1 MIARS
6 KPNVDYNFLWEC
18 ICGKGQQIDNTISN
32 SFFFNSG
39 ASSLL
44 FFLNLFGT
52 KKRVGLQVF
61 TCSTV
66 LDVIQMAEDRVVLM
80 DIDKDYFTTT
90 YDIVEKHIDSIDILI
105 LSHLFGIPNPD
116 YLRIKQLCQLRG
128 VVLIDD
134 LCQTFHAK
142 IGGYFLEDLSD
153 NYFYSFFYDKPI
165 SATSGGMLKLSDDLY
180 TKAFDV
186 YNALEKESDSR
197 GKLLLRKLFWMSY
210 LLEPQYYKYDFRNN
224 SLWNEVLLGYYPL
237 SCPLLLLRALLYSC
251 IVLLITGGTGS
262 FGNAVLRRFLDSDIK
277 EIRIFSRDEKK
288 QDDMRHHLQ
297 NSKVKFYIGNVRDR
311 QSVDGA
317 MMGVDYVF
325 SAAAL
330 KQVPS
335 CEFFPLQAV
344 QTNVIGTD
352 NVLESAIAHGVKN
365 VVVLSTDKAAYPINA
380 MGISKA
386 MMEKV
391 AIAKGRALGEEA
403 GTTICCT
410 RYGNVMASRGSV
422 IPLWVEQIKNG
433 RPITVTD
440 PNMTRFMMTLD
451 DAVDLVIYAFEH
463 GHNGDLFVQKA
474 PAATL
479 DILAQALKETYA
491 QVDPKYGETEVK
503 TIGTRHGE
511 KLYETLVTRE
521 EMAKAVDMG
530 DYYRIPCDTRDLN
543 YDKFFTE
550 GNEDIARIED
560 YHSHNTAR
568 LDVEG
573 MKKLLLKLRFIRED
587 LGMEEK
593 AKSAEIKSE

>member
-186 YNALEKESDSR
+186 YNALE
-197 GKLLLRKLFWMSY
+197 
-210 LLEPQYYKYDFRNN
+210 
-224 SLWNEVLLGYYPL
+224 
-237 SCPLLLLRALLYSC
+237 LLYS
-251 IVLLITGGTGS
+251 IVGRVFCKLHLVVKHEYKIKRMSDLQKQYVLHMIDRFNNNNKNLIAYCRK
-262 FGNAVLRRFLDSDIK
+262 NHLRLPLYMCNSLIECSLAKRGILHDGPTINKENVEVALYNWPYLIDSDNNYPIADSVIK
-277 EIRIFSRDEKK
+277 EYVNIPIWSDE
-288 QDDMRHHLQ
+288 
-297 NSKVKFYIGNVRDR
+297 F
-311 QSVDGA
+311 
-317 MMGVDYVF
+317 
-325 SAAAL
+325 
-330 KQVPS
+330 
-335 CEFFPLQAV
+335 
-344 QTNVIGTD
+344 
-352 NVLESAIAHGVKN
+352 
-365 VVVLSTDKAAYPINA
+365 
-380 MGISKA
+380 
-386 MMEKV
+386 
-391 AIAKGRALGEEA
+391 
-403 GTTICCT
+403 
-410 RYGNVMASRGSV
+410 
-422 IPLWVEQIKNG
+422 
-433 RPITVTD
+433 
-440 PNMTRFMMTLD
+440 
-451 DAVDLVIYAFEH
+451 
-463 GHNGDLFVQKA
+463 
-474 PAATL
+474 
-479 DILAQALKETYA
+479 
-491 QVDPKYGETEVK
+491 
-503 TIGTRHGE
+503 
-511 KLYETLVTRE
+511 
-521 EMAKAVDMG
+521 
-530 DYYRIPCDTRDLN
+530 
-543 YDKFFTE
+543 
-550 GNEDIARIED
+550 
-560 YHSHNTAR
+560 
-568 LDVEG
+568 
-573 MKKLLLKLRFIRED
+573 
-587 LGMEEK
+587 
-593 AKSAEIKSE
+593 

>member
-237 SCPLLLLRALLYSC
+237 SCPLLLLRALLYSIVGRVFCKLHLVVKHEYKIKRMSDLQKQYVLHMIDRFNNNNKNLIAYCRKIIC
-251 IVLLITGGTGS
+251 IYL
-262 FGNAVLRRFLDSDIK
+262 
-277 EIRIFSRDEKK
+277 
-288 QDDMRHHLQ
+288 
-297 NSKVKFYIGNVRDR
+297 YI
-311 QSVDGA
+311 
-317 MMGVDYVF
+317 
-325 SAAAL
+325 
-330 KQVPS
+330 
-335 CEFFPLQAV
+335 C
-344 QTNVIGTD
+344 
-352 NVLESAIAHGVKN
+352 AI
-365 VVVLSTDKAAYPINA
+365 L
-380 MGISKA
+380 
-386 MMEKV
+386 
-391 AIAKGRALGEEA
+391 
-403 GTTICCT
+403 
-410 RYGNVMASRGSV
+410 
-422 IPLWVEQIKNG
+422 
-433 RPITVTD
+433 
-440 PNMTRFMMTLD
+440 
-451 DAVDLVIYAFEH
+451 
-463 GHNGDLFVQKA
+463 
-474 PAATL
+474 
-479 DILAQALKETYA
+479 
-491 QVDPKYGETEVK
+491 
-503 TIGTRHGE
+503 
-511 KLYETLVTRE
+511 
-521 EMAKAVDMG
+521 
-530 DYYRIPCDTRDLN
+530 
-543 YDKFFTE
+543 
-550 GNEDIARIED
+550 
-560 YHSHNTAR
+560 
-568 LDVEG
+568 
-573 MKKLLLKLRFIRED
+573 
-587 LGMEEK
+587 
-593 AKSAEIKSE
+593 

>member
-18 ICGKGQQIDNTISN
+18 ICGKGQQIDNTISK

-237 SCPLLLLRALLYSC
+237 SCPLLLLRALLYS
-251 IVLLITGGTGS
+251 IVGRVFCKLHLVVKHEYKIKRMSDLQKQYVLHMIDRFNNNNKNLIAYCRKNHLHLPLYMCNSLIECSLAKRGILHDGPTI
-262 FGNAVLRRFLDSDIK
+262 NKENVEVALYNWPYLIDSDNNYPIADSVIK
-277 EIRIFSRDEKK
+277 EYVNIPIWSDE
-288 QDDMRHHLQ
+288 
-297 NSKVKFYIGNVRDR
+297 F
-311 QSVDGA
+311 
-317 MMGVDYVF
+317 
-325 SAAAL
+325 
-330 KQVPS
+330 
-335 CEFFPLQAV
+335 
-344 QTNVIGTD
+344 
-352 NVLESAIAHGVKN
+352 
-365 VVVLSTDKAAYPINA
+365 
-380 MGISKA
+380 
-386 MMEKV
+386 
-391 AIAKGRALGEEA
+391 
-403 GTTICCT
+403 
-410 RYGNVMASRGSV
+410 
-422 IPLWVEQIKNG
+422 
-433 RPITVTD
+433 
-440 PNMTRFMMTLD
+440 
-451 DAVDLVIYAFEH
+451 
-463 GHNGDLFVQKA
+463 
-474 PAATL
+474 
-479 DILAQALKETYA
+479 
-491 QVDPKYGETEVK
+491 
-503 TIGTRHGE
+503 
-511 KLYETLVTRE
+511 
-521 EMAKAVDMG
+521 
-530 DYYRIPCDTRDLN
+530 
-543 YDKFFTE
+543 
-550 GNEDIARIED
+550 
-560 YHSHNTAR
+560 
-568 LDVEG
+568 
-573 MKKLLLKLRFIRED
+573 
-587 LGMEEK
+587 
-593 AKSAEIKSE
+593 